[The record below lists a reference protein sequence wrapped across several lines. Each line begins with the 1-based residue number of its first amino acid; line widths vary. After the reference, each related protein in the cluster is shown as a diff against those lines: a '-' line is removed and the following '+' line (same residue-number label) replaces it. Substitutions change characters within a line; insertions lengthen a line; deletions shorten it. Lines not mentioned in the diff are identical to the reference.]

1 MSVDDKDLKARM
13 MAEAEKAVER
23 LLADRSEKEELTLSD
38 IERLV
43 RAAGQGVME
52 RFTDEL
58 VGEEAHKPQ
67 SRACPECGQ
76 KMRYKGEKARNL
88 VTETGEVRVKRAY
101 YYCPTCRK
109 GFFPPGPT
117 MGRE

>member
-1 MSVDDKDLKARM
+1 M
-13 MAEAEKAVER
+13 MAEAEKAIER
-23 LLADRSEKEELTLSD
+23 LLSDRRDKEELTLSD

-43 RAAGQGVME
+43 RTAGQDVME

-58 VGEEAHKPQ
+58 VGGEAQKPQ
-67 SRACPECGQ
+67 SWVCPECGK
-76 KMRYKGEKARNL
+76 KMRYKGEKARDL

-109 GFFPPGPT
+109 GLFPPRPT
-117 MGRE
+117 VGGE